1 MNDVTIIPIHG
12 KEPQIHPTA
21 FIAPG
26 TRLIGDVR
34 IGEGASIWYN
44 CVLRADVNYIEVGA
58 RANIQDGTVVHCDA
72 DHGEAR
78 PGWPTIIGEDV
89 LIGHMAM
96 VHGVKLHDKSFVGLG
111 AIVMDGC
118 EIESGGMIA
127 AGGMLTPGKIIK
139 AGEMWG
145 GRPAKKMRDL
155 TPEQQAMNA
164 MGSAHYVENAKS
176 HKAAVDAA
184 G

>member
-1 MNDVTIIPIHG
+1 MKDVSLIPFNR
-12 KEPQIHPTA
+12 KSPQIHESA

-26 TRLIGDVR
+26 SRLIGDVR
-34 IGEGASIWYN
+34 VGAGASIWYN
-44 CVLRADVNYIEVGA
+44 CVLRADVNYIAVGE
-58 RANIQDGTVVHCDA
+58 RSNIQDGTVIHCDG
-72 DHGEAR
+72 DHGPDH
-78 PGWPTIIGEDV
+78 PGIPTIIGDDV

-96 VHGVKLHDKSFVGLG
+96 IHGTKLHDKSFVGLG

-145 GRPAKKMRDL
+145 GSPARKMRDL
-155 TPEQQAMNA
+155 TEQQQAINNLGTM
-164 MGSAHYVENAKS
+164 HYAELAPK
-176 HKAAVDAA
+176 HADAVNQS
-184 G
+184 

>member
-1 MNDVTIIPIHG
+1 MKDVTIVPFNG
-12 KEPQIHPTA
+12 KEPQIHETA
-21 FIAPG
+21 FVAPG
-26 TRLIGDVR
+26 CRIIGDVR
-34 IGEGASIWYN
+34 IGEGASVWYN

-58 RANIQDGTVVHCDA
+58 RSNIQDGTVVHCDE
-72 DHGEAR
+72 DHGDIR

-96 VHGVKLHDKSFVGLG
+96 VHGAKLHDKSFVGLG

-127 AGGMLTPGKIIK
+127 AGGMLTPKKIIK

-155 TPEQQAMNA
+155 TDQQQAMNL
-164 MGSAHYVENAKS
+164 MGVGHYVENAKA
-176 HKAAVDAA
+176 HKAAVN
-184 G
+184 GS

>member
-1 MNDVTIIPIHG
+1 MKDVTIVPFNG
-12 KEPQIHPTA
+12 KTPQIHETA

-26 TRLIGDVR
+26 CRIIGDVR
-34 IGEGASIWYN
+34 IGEGASVWYN

-58 RANIQDGTVVHCDA
+58 RSNIQDGTVVHCDA
-72 DHGEAR
+72 DHGEVR

-96 VHGVKLHDKSFVGLG
+96 IHGVKLHDRSFVGLG

-118 EIESGGMIA
+118 EIEPGGMIA
-127 AGGMLTPGKIIK
+127 AGGMLTPGKIIA

-155 TPEQQAMNA
+155 TPEQQAMN
-164 MGSAHYVENAKS
+164 GFGTAHYVENARS
-176 HKAAVDAA
+176 HKAAVDAI
-184 G
+184 